1 LGPENSCQ
9 QVGGEGPPK
18 IRSRP
23 SLSFLYVKN
32 SIARTRKRKIL
43 RAKERR
49 SGGQDANGN
58 GEIGRV
64 VTDKTDWQQV
74 LHPGSIF
81 ANNDAGQARFL
92 GLKTPASKWGGER
105 SSQIF
110 RKISV
115 DPRSSAAEKVL
126 RLLLLRTENRE
137 LLQNGSLRSLNGM
150 WTTASRSTAAPFFCA
165 GRKRQRARATR
176 AFSSSRESTP
186 LSTRTLPTV
195 PSL

>member
-1 LGPENSCQ
+1 MGK
-9 QVGGEGPPK
+9 VPPK

-74 LHPGSIF
+74 PHPGSIF

-137 LLQNGSLRSLNGM
+137 LLSERQLAQLERNVDHRFQIHG
-150 WTTASRSTAAPFFCA
+150 CA
-165 GRKRQRARATR
+165 VFLGRT
-176 AFSSSRESTP
+176 ES
-186 LSTRTLPTV
+186 PTGESDAGIFIE
-195 PSL
+195 P